1 MEIIKNTANVFA
13 TGFRAVLTTYAWNF
27 TVQRVSFEFGTPF
40 DRGRKESEKEEG
52 IKGEERKDEEEKER
66 SLPRGLVQA
75 LYAKLVKK
83 PRRFIR
89 RASIEIGPA
98 YDRRWRKTPVR
109 MYRFVVS
116 NRDRVEGNRV
126 NERHVCA

>member
-1 MEIIKNTANVFA
+1 M
-13 TGFRAVLTTYAWNF
+13 
-27 TVQRVSFEFGTPF
+27 QRVSLEFGTPF
-40 DRGRKESEKEEG
+40 DRGRKESEKEDG

-83 PRRFIR
+83 QRRFIR

-98 YDRRWRKTPVR
+98 YDRRSSKTPVK
-109 MYRFVVS
+109 MYRFVVP